1 MQRQKL
7 LKSGLAPS
15 CWDRAGL
22 YTVDV
27 IGSSPVGPTYNLIGA
42 EAHAVRISIE
52 GPVVNSINSHDAPD
66 PDAPLIPEIEFDQ
79 NVAPRPEEE
88 IADVA
93 RAEPDVEDHGQH
105 AE

>member
-1 MQRQKL
+1 M
-7 LKSGLAPS
+7 
-15 CWDRAGL
+15 
-22 YTVDV
+22 DV
-27 IGSSPVGPTYNLIGA
+27 IGSSPVGPTHNSIGA
-42 EAHAVRISIE
+42 GAYAVSISIE

-93 RAEPDVEDHGQH
+93 RAEPDVDDHGGTRIS
-105 AE
+105 